1 MNFKTIKF
9 LRQKASLIPIFDGIG
24 IGMLEELLQISIIVR
39 FDEDQVVLE
48 AGKKVEDIYIIL
60 SGQCIIEMACP
71 EGRFVKKE
79 LASSDVFG
87 VESLF
92 VPSLLTNKVTS
103 KTELVCVTIN
113 ILALRSNQ
121 ELINSLTPN
130 MTRTLIHHLHE
141 SDNHLSKLTE
151 LYSEQEVE
159 TNDIV
164 PRILEN
170 KLSKLTRLM
179 MSSGKVVVVS
189 KPDERRLRREQVTV
203 QQLNDEYMA
212 KIEPEALKQ
221 SKQA

>member
-1 MNFKTIKF
+1 
-9 LRQKASLIPIFDGIG
+9 
-24 IGMLEELLQISIIVR
+24 
-39 FDEDQVVLE
+39 
-48 AGKKVEDIYIIL
+48 
-60 SGQCIIEMACP
+60 
-71 EGRFVKKE
+71 
-79 LASSDVFG
+79 
-87 VESLF
+87 
-92 VPSLLTNKVTS
+92 
-103 KTELVCVTIN
+103 
-113 ILALRSNQ
+113 
-121 ELINSLTPN
+121 

-164 PRILEN
+164 PRILVN